1 MEDSHSESIFDSLNL
16 NPQLFIN
23 EVLNIVDDLVDVAFN
38 FFLQEAS
45 MLLKTEG
52 TDRSAELSKGISYV
66 RSLIQSTLDQ
76 RMQKWEEYCLRVC
89 FGVPKGFSLPK
100 SGDYSDDLYLRPL
113 VLVSQEVCIVMEFSG
128 DDLPELDA
136 FTDAELDEQLNSL
149 RDRLA
154 LVGKESAELG
164 RKVCALEGQSFSS
177 KQSAESIDEALQSY
191 LKQDATLLFQD
202 LTNMASEFRAR
213 LLNLKRKR
221 IEEIQRD
228 REGRLR
234 ARLVDDVLRMPRGN
248 GLFVADLEKLQDF
261 LDEITTS

>member
-23 EVLNIVDDLVDVAFN
+23 EVLNIVDDLVDVAFT

-66 RSLIQSTLDQ
+66 RNLIQSTLDQ
-76 RMQKWEEYCLRVC
+76 RMQKWEAYCLRVC
-89 FGVPKGFSLPK
+89 FGVPEGFSLPK
-100 SGDYSDDLYLRPL
+100 S
-113 VLVSQEVCIVMEFSG
+113 EFSG

-164 RKVCALEGQSFSS
+164 RKVCALERQSFSS
-177 KQSAESIDEALQSY
+177 KQSSESIDEALQSY
-191 LKQDATLLFQD
+191 LKQDATQLFQD
-202 LTNMASEFRAR
+202 LTNMASDFRAR

-228 REGRLR
+228 REDRQR